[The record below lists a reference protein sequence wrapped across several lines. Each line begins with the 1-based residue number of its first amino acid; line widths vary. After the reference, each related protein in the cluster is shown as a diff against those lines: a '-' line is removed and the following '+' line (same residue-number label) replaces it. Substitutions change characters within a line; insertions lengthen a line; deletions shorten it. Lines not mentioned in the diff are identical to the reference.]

1 MDARDTADGL
11 GDVNRDD
18 WNVFLRFIPF
28 VSFLTIQCLLRE
40 LVVASVSLIN
50 LRPGHPVRLVVRKL
64 AETRVSRARGV
75 ACRQG
80 PSVNIAFRLVVNFPR
95 RFPVS
100 VARYS

>member
-1 MDARDTADGL
+1 MAWETSIETTGMFFSHTIR
-11 GDVNRDD
+11 
-18 WNVFLRFIPF
+18 FLSHDPMFTTRAK
-28 VSFLTIQCLLRE
+28 

-95 RFPVS
+95 RFSVS